1 MNTSSISISLAL
13 ILCAA
18 PAPTVEES
26 AIYRLKSVKGGVIAY
41 KNEKPVTA
49 FQSAWIG
56 QSVRPGVVPIVSVS
70 NPGVVSLLYST
81 GSEKAFQIS
90 LPKAIEIRQVL
101 VGNNYVFTFATDRKL
116 RRTSLLS
123 GKTEMLIDASHL
135 LHQNEMDEA
144 EELGIAIS
152 PGGKFL
158 AVGNY
163 SKALFDE
170 GSSQE
175 PQWMTRIICV
185 ETGRELKSV
194 LGAPKGWT
202 GTGHLITE
210 GYSYLKR
217 PYSSKIWATRVSG
230 QKTVL
235 TRVFE
240 GGYSRL
246 IGNRMH
252 YRTWTGDGRG
262 RFKDIAVSTRTWQP
276 VPAPSLD
283 VTKDGE
289 YYLEP

>member
-1 MNTSSISISLAL
+1 MNTSSISISLFL
-13 ILCAA
+13 VLCAA
-18 PAPTVEES
+18 PAPTVEER
-26 AIYRLKSVKGGVIAY
+26 AIYRLKSVKGAVIAY

-70 NPGVVSLLYST
+70 NPGVVSLFDRT
-81 GSEKAFQIS
+81 GSEKACQIP
-90 LPKAIEIRQVL
+90 LPKEIEIRQVL
-101 VGNNYVFTFATDRKL
+101 VDSNYVFTFATDRKV

-123 GKTEMLIDASHL
+123 EKTEMLIDASHV
-135 LHQNEMDEA
+135 LHQNEVEEA
-144 EELGIAIS
+144 EALGIAIS

-158 AVGNY
+158 ALGSY
-163 SKALFDE
+163 SKTLFDE

-175 PQWMTRIICV
+175 PQWLTRIICV
-185 ETGRELKSV
+185 ETGQQLRSV

-202 GTGHLITE
+202 GAGDLITE

-217 PYSSKIWATRVSG
+217 PYSSKIWATRVSI

-235 TRVFE
+235 TGVFE
-240 GGYSRL
+240 GGYARL

-252 YRTWTGDGRG
+252 YRTWKGDGRG
-262 RFKDIAVSTRTWQP
+262 QFKDIAVSTRTWQP

-283 VTKDGE
+283 VTKDGD

>member
-13 ILCAA
+13 VLCAA
-18 PAPTVEES
+18 TAHTVEES
-26 AIYRLKSVKGGVIAY
+26 AIYRLKSVKGGVIAF
-41 KNEKPVTA
+41 KNERPVTA
-49 FQSAWIG
+49 FQRAWIG

-70 NPGVVSLLYST
+70 NPGVVSLFDLI
-81 GSEKAFQIS
+81 GSEKAFQIP

-101 VGNNYVFTFATDRKL
+101 IDGNAILTFATDRKL

-123 GKTEMLIDASHL
+123 DKTGILFDASHL

-144 EELGIAIS
+144 EALGIAIS

-158 AVGNY
+158 ALGSY
-163 SKALFDE
+163 SKTLFDE
-170 GSSQE
+170 GSSHE
-175 PQWMTRIICV
+175 PQWLTRIICV
-185 ETGRELKSV
+185 QTGQELKSV
-194 LGAPKGWT
+194 LGAPRGWT
-202 GTGHLITE
+202 GASDLITE

-240 GGYSRL
+240 GGYSRV

-276 VPAPSLD
+276 VPAPTLD